1 MMSIIGLCSCYPH
14 DFSHIFFLQ
23 YSMYYLF
30 TLNFWFLGN
39 RQIRRRGHGRGTS
52 EPRAVPPAPECHRG
66 SPDEG
71 HECCRGSLWGR
82 ENVSAPGDQVGT
94 SDEESSGSSHTFHG
108 KRERREDETNGE
120 CCECLI
126 YCFFKMKFLLEKRL
140 INGMLY
146 GLCFQVLFTVKI
158 L

>member
-1 MMSIIGLCSCYPH
+1 MISLI
-14 DFSHIFFLQ
+14 FFFLQ
-23 YSMYYLF
+23 YSVYYLF

-71 HECCRGSLWGR
+71 HECCGGSLWGG
-82 ENVSAPGDQVGT
+82 ENVSAPGDQVGA

-126 YCFFKMKFLLEKRL
+126 LLFFQDEIFVREKTDKWHV
-140 INGMLY
+140 IWIMFSSFIH
-146 GLCFQVLFTVKI
+146 C
-158 L
+158 

>member
-1 MMSIIGLCSCYPH
+1 MFLLSSWFLWC
-14 DFSHIFFLQ
+14 FFFLQ

-71 HECCRGSLWGR
+71 HECCGWSLWGR
-82 ENVSAPGDQVGT
+82 ENVSAPGDQVGA

-126 YCFFKMKFLLEKRL
+126 YCFFKMKFSLEKRL